1 MLTLRLRRAVK
12 PAILSALLLS
22 SSLTV
27 AAGLQVSPISLS
39 LQARET
45 ASGLTLSNT
54 GDEMI
59 RAQVRV
65 YEWSQSETGDK
76 LTASRGLLA
85 SPPMIELKAGEKQ
98 LIRIIRA
105 KAPPQGV
112 GAAEAAYRVLVNEL
126 PIKSATQKTGLQ
138 FALSYSLP
146 VFVQPVGVTKTSPQL
161 QWSTHLQ
168 ADGKQVN
175 LRVRN
180 TGNGHAQLAGL
191 SYVDTAGNSTEIN
204 PGLLGYVLPGAT
216 MNWTLK
222 IPPSALTAGG
232 KFKVMMN
239 GTQTTPN
246 VTVGSTGS
254 MATAIR

>member
-1 MLTLRLRRAVK
+1 MINILLRLFAR
-12 PAILSALLLS
+12 PAIISILLS
-22 SSLTV
+22 SSSLAV
-27 AAGLQVSPISLS
+27 AGGLQVSPISLS

-45 ASGLTLSNT
+45 ASGLTLSNASN
-54 GDEMI
+54 DMI
-59 RAQVRV
+59 HAQVRV
-65 YEWSQSETGDK
+65 YQWLQDEKGDQ
-76 LTASRGLLA
+76 LNASRGLLA
-85 SPPMIELKAGEKQ
+85 SPPMIELKPGEKQ

-105 KAPPQGV
+105 KAPPQGA
-112 GAAEAAYRVLVNEL
+112 GAVEAAYRIMVNEL

-146 VFVQPVGVTKTSPQL
+146 VFVQPVGVAKTSPQL

-168 ADGKQVN
+168 PDGKEIK
-175 LRVRN
+175 LRVSN

-191 SYVDTAGNSTEIN
+191 SFINTAGTSTDIN

-222 IPPSALTAGG
+222 IPPSTLTAGG
-232 KFKVMMN
+232 KFKVMLN

-246 VTVGSTGS
+246 VTMDTST
-254 MATAIR
+254 R

>member
-1 MLTLRLRRAVK
+1 MINILLRLFAR
-12 PAILSALLLS
+12 PAIISILLFS
-22 SSLTV
+22 SSLAV
-27 AAGLQVSPISLS
+27 AGGLQVSPISLS

-45 ASGLTLSNT
+45 ASGLTLSNA
-54 GDEMI
+54 GNDMI
-59 RAQVRV
+59 HAQVRV
-65 YEWSQSETGDK
+65 YQWLQDEKGDQ
-76 LTASRGLLA
+76 LNASRGLLA
-85 SPPMIELKAGEKQ
+85 SPPMIELKPGEKQ

-105 KAPPQGV
+105 KAPPQGA
-112 GAAEAAYRVLVNEL
+112 GAVEAAYRIMVNEL

-168 ADGKQVN
+168 PDGKEVK
-175 LRVRN
+175 LRVSN

-191 SYVDTAGNSTEIN
+191 SFINTEGTNTDIN

-222 IPPSALTAGG
+222 IPPSTLTAGG
-232 KFKVMMN
+232 KFKVMLN
-239 GTQTTPN
+239 GTQTIPN
-246 VTVGSTGS
+246 VTMDTS
-254 MATAIR
+254 IR